1 MLFYFTGTGNS
12 LYVARQIE
20 EKPISIPQI
29 LHQENLKFKDE
40 KIGIVYPVYAGE
52 APKIVLEFLEKA
64 TFETDYFYLILTY
77 GKDVT
82 DAPECIA
89 RLLEEKG
96 RHVNYIHSILMVD
109 NYLPSFDMNEQR
121 AMIKMLNNKSNKHF
135 RISKIKKKK
144 FLKQHRQ
151 EEISMLLPK
160 KSLRKSRT
168 H

>member
-52 APKIVLEFLEKA
+52 APKI
-64 TFETDYFYLILTY
+64 ETDYFYLILTY

-121 AMIKMLNNKSNKHF
+121 AMNKNVEQQIQQALQDIQNK
-135 RISKIKKKK
+135 K
-144 FLKQHRQ
+144 
-151 EEISMLLPK
+151 EEIPDTSRKRFPCFCQRNLCE
-160 KSLRKSRT
+160 KSRT

>member
-29 LHQENLKFKDE
+29 LHQENLNFKDE

-109 NYLPSFDMNEQR
+109 NYLPSFDMNE
-121 AMIKMLNNKSNKHF
+121 
-135 RISKIKKKK
+135 KK

-160 KSLRKSRT
+160 KSLRKIQNSLMVNKLR
-168 H
+168 

>member
-20 EKPISIPQI
+20 ETPISIPQV
-29 LHQENLKFKDE
+29 LHQENLNFKDE

-52 APKIVLEFLEKA
+52 APQIVLEFLEKA

-121 AMIKMLNNKSNKHF
+121 QWIKMLNNKFNKHF
-135 RISKIKKKK
+135 KISKIKKKK

-160 KSLRKSRT
+160 KSL
-168 H
+168 

>member
-29 LHQENLKFKDE
+29 LHQENLNFKDE

-82 DAPECIA
+82 DA
-89 RLLEEKG
+89 
-96 RHVNYIHSILMVD
+96 
-109 NYLPSFDMNEQR
+109 
-121 AMIKMLNNKSNKHF
+121 LNV
-135 RISKIKKKK
+135 
-144 FLKQHRQ
+144 
-151 EEISMLLPK
+151 
-160 KSLRKSRT
+160 
-168 H
+168 